1 LGKVHY
7 TWDETTTVTVTQAND
22 VNGEENP
29 RREISSS

>member
-1 LGKVHY
+1 LGNVHW
-7 TWDETTTVTVTQAND
+7 TWDEITTVTQAND